1 MSLEKLLQ
9 KINEKEDVLIK
20 QIEQETKQEIDKII
34 SNFDSEIDAYSNFE
48 WQKAKENIKA
58 LEQKE
63 EINLDIFK
71 RKMTLEIKRKIL
83 NDVYFAFIEKIKNLT
98 LDEYKSWLLKNLN
111 NLDFMNKQGELF
123 IGTANFLENDTF
135 SKEIIDYL
143 STKNLSSIKITFT
156 QEIDF
161 GFKYVENSVI
171 IDFSLQSIIS
181 EIKQNTELKLSKIL
195 FN

>member
-1 MSLEKLLQ
+1 
-9 KINEKEDVLIK
+9 
-20 QIEQETKQEIDKII
+20 
-34 SNFDSEIDAYSNFE
+34 
-48 WQKAKENIKA
+48 
-58 LEQKE
+58 
-63 EINLDIFK
+63 
-71 RKMTLEIKRKIL
+71 MTLEIKRKIL